1 MTDEEKKPQHCE
13 KELAQFIRNGAV
25 RRPDQAFGDY
35 YRGRSASC
43 ALGAA
48 YEGMY
53 RLPAQAGGLRPTK
66 DLEWFFDCL
75 EGSLRKCPGGNDC
88 HKQLSLAAIMV
99 HLNDDHR
106 WTREDI
112 AQWLETLK

>member
-1 MTDEEKKPQHCE
+1 MTEEEKKPQHCE
-13 KELAQFIRNGAV
+13 KELAQFIRSGAT

-53 RLPAQAGGLRPTK
+53 RLPTQAERPPS
-66 DLEWFFDCL
+66 D
-75 EGSLRKCPGGNDC
+75 EGSRMVLRLPRRLGA
-88 HKQLSLAAIMV
+88 QVPARQRLPEEAQPRR
-99 HLNDDHR
+99 DHGAPER
-106 WTREDI
+106 RP
-112 AQWLETLK
+112 

>member
-1 MTDEEKKPQHCE
+1 MTDDEKRPQHCE
-13 KELAQFIRNGAV
+13 KELAQFIRSGAV

-53 RLPAQAGGLRPTK
+53 RLPALMNGKPSDQGP
-66 DLEWFFDCL
+66 
-75 EGSLRKCPGGNDC
+75 
-88 HKQLSLAAIMV
+88 
-99 HLNDDHR
+99 
-106 WTREDI
+106 
-112 AQWLETLK
+112 